1 MVRKTKKGKKKAK
14 KLSPEE
20 EKEAMIETLIVKCNM
35 SKDEI
40 LKLYDDFY
48 EENPEGVISRDKYV
62 SSIKVNIF
70 SRESDSRIANVVC
83 PSV

>member
-20 EKEAMIETLIVKCNM
+20 EKEALVETLMVKCNM

-62 SSIKVNIF
+62 ASMKVLFIIINI
-70 SRESDSRIANVVC
+70 
-83 PSV
+83 

>member
-20 EKEAMIETLIVKCNM
+20 EKEALVETLMVKCNM

-62 SSIKVNIF
+62 ASMKVLFINNI
-70 SRESDSRIANVVC
+70 
-83 PSV
+83 

>member
-62 SSIKVNIF
+62 SSIKVNNIY
-70 SRESDSRIANVVC
+70 NKY
-83 PSV
+83 

>member
-62 SSIKVNIF
+62 SSIKVIF
-70 SRESDSRIANVVC
+70 IINATLINKMYH
-83 PSV
+83 P

>member
-14 KLSPEE
+14 KLTPEE
-20 EKEAMIETLIVKCNM
+20 EKEALVETLMVKCNM

-62 SSIKVNIF
+62 ASMKVLFIINASLI
-70 SRESDSRIANVVC
+70 EYTIHRIQ
-83 PSV
+83 